1 MLDYIKRQIRNQQSL
16 KTPTKANTKL
26 TPESIPNDVI
36 LEYAQL
42 YQELDDLTEEG
53 SDSERERALG
63 IDIPLED
70 DIEIENIEFNLKD
83 GRVSDV
89 PADATSITESYK
101 NAKTYDEF
109 YYEAAKDIAIMPRES
124 SESYDQRIRE
134 IADEA
139 YMEYCNEMTELGMF
153 GFGRI
158 NISDD
163 KVPSKLNVNFGPYME
178 NGDTSFVGKV
188 NTYFATDKDHTISKK
203 QLDSID
209 LVKDGALKNIGK
221 SLRTYMENNYD
232 IPESS
237 SVWEYA
243 TPKNLIVPKGNNN
256 SFCVVLEYYNEIS
269 GKNEYFGWTKP
280 IRDKVQV
287 VQETF
292 DINSY
297 EKENMKSFATET
309 HYENKDRY
317 IQESIIETKRI
328 NRKRRPLVRFVQEA
342 IDFGDSNNGSD
353 DSNTDGVSDNSSDT
367 NTNNSDD
374 NTNPEVSVDDSSNDI
389 NTNTDDTKETAAVND
404 VSARIAENIAN
415 QTQNDNKPVDENS
428 NDATSDVTFDDNDL
442 NDIDNAN
449 TSSGSSID
457 EQLDELD
464 NSVDTDS
471 SSEEGDDMDDDLTDD
486 ISDDSNIDINNMTID
501 ELIDQG
507 SEKLKTM
514 TIQQIKDFISS
525 GSPDAVQEAFIITS
539 KNINKEID
547 VSIRKCLGILN
558 DNKADINKII
568 NRFKIQGHHL
578 NRVLT
583 KATKMSKIYSDDEI
597 ESLTALNTSLKNLI
611 VSLKKTKDP
620 GSIAKIKK
628 SITSF
633 TSQCKTVAGIV
644 EIKLSKPESGIKQE
658 GFVQEGL
665 FLSANNAKRRL
676 NNKISPVYD
685 DLSEIVRLHSHGKLT
700 KGKLIKMYKPKRST
714 YHQTVGKSTDTF
726 KTTLDQSFEIDTTH
740 MCNLEDLLKIVN
752 KILKKSK
759 VNCAFTSDEMSQINE
774 LGECLDEFIDY
785 LESIIIESNE
795 NKSILDQIANDC
807 KHIIDTLSNI
817 RGFCST
823 SNTVPS
829 TNDQTDTDEKA
840 MSEDTDFDDIDTDET
855 SESDDEDFDDLD
867 IDDASDDTENEDKKN
882 DDDLSNDS
890 DDENDIDEDEED
902 EE

>member
-89 PADATSITESYK
+89 PADATTITESYK

-124 SESYDQRIRE
+124 IESYDKRIRKV
-134 IADEA
+134 ADKA

-178 NGDTSFVGKV
+178 NGDTSFVGRV
-188 NTYFATDKDHTISKK
+188 NTYFATDKNHTISKK
-203 QLDSID
+203 QLDSIN
-209 LVKDGALKNIGK
+209 LVKVGALRNIGK
-221 SLRTYMENNYD
+221 SLRTYMESNYN

-237 SVWEYA
+237 SVWDYI
-243 TPKNLIVPKGNNN
+243 TPKTLIVPKGNNN

-280 IRDKVQV
+280 IRDKAQV

-292 DINSY
+292 DINSC

-309 HYENKDRY
+309 HYENKDKY
-317 IQESIIETKRI
+317 IQESIIETKQN

-342 IDFGDSNNGSD
+342 IDFGDSDNSSD
-353 DSNTDGVSDNSSDT
+353 DSNTNSESDNTSDT

-807 KHIIDTLSNI
+807 KHIIDILSNI

-855 SESDDEDFDDLD
+855 SDSDDEDLDDLD
-867 IDDASDDTENEDKKN
+867 VDDASDDTENEDEKN
-882 DDDLSNDS
+882 DDDLSNDL
-890 DDENDIDEDEED
+890 DDENDIDEED